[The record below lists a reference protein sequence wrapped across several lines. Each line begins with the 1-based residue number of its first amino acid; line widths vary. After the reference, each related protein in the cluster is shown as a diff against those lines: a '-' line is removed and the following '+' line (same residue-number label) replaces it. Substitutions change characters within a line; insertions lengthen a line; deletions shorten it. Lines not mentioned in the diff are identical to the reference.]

1 MRSIRRA
8 GAVVFD
14 CDSTL
19 ASIEGL
25 EHLARDKRPEIE
37 RLTEAAMRGEV
48 PLEQVYGRRLEIV
61 RPRRTDVEALGQ
73 AYVDAL
79 VPDAAEV
86 VAALHAEAI
95 DVRILSGGL
104 RPAVAFLAGELGIPD
119 RAIAAVGVAFD
130 ENGEYA
136 GFDTASPLARSGGKR
151 EVIRSWRGELP
162 VPVMLVGDGA
172 TDLEAAD
179 DVEMFVAYAGVIDRS
194 VVTAAADAVVRSH
207 SLAPVLAL
215 ALGGKPPA
223 MRAHRA
229 TFDRGVELLDGA
241 YRSRWFS
248 D

>member
-19 ASIEGL
+19 ASIEGI
-25 EHLARDKRPEIE
+25 EYLARDKRAEIE

-48 PLEQVYGRRLEIV
+48 PLEEVYGRRLEIV
-61 RPRRTDVEALGQ
+61 RPRREDVAALGR

-95 DVRILSGGL
+95 EVHVLSGGL
-104 RPAVAFLAGELGIPD
+104 RPAVAFLAERLGIEGA
-119 RAIAAVGVAFD
+119 RVAAVNVTFD
-130 ENGEYA
+130 EKGDYA
-136 GFDTASPLARSGGKR
+136 GFDTDSPLTRSGGKA
-151 EVIRSWRGELP
+151 EVIRSWRTELSA
-162 VPVMLVGDGA
+162 PVMLVGDGA
-172 TDLEAAD
+172 TDLEAAHE
-179 DVEMFVAYAGVIDRS
+179 VEMFVAYAGVVDRAL
-194 VVTAAADAVVRSH
+194 VTAAADMVVRSQ

-215 ALGGKPPA
+215 ALGGMPPGLP
-223 MRAHRA
+223 AHRA
-229 TFDRGVELLDGA
+229 TFDRGQLLLDSARGI
-241 YRSRWFS
+241 REFS